1 MLSSPT
7 TINSLGDDLLLEIFL
22 RLPSLATLVRAALTC
37 RPWRRAVASSPAFRR
52 RFRELHP
59 APLLGLVVEPQHD
72 ALPAFSPAQRRDRD
86 VLAAIRG
93 GDFAFTPLL
102 DPQDHALDAPLS
114 WRIQDCRGGFLLL
127 TNWDAGLL
135 ATVNHLAPGSTEYF
149 DFPFDM
155 EAPARNTDQ
164 LPTSLDVHLLSSDED
179 PTWFQLVWLLYEKSR
194 VQVVVFSSDT
204 SDWYFLLY
212 GLR

>member
-1 MLSSPT
+1 
-7 TINSLGDDLLLEIFL
+7 
-22 RLPSLATLVRAALTC
+22 
-37 RPWRRAVASSPAFRR
+37 
-52 RFRELHP
+52 
-59 APLLGLVVEPQHD
+59 
-72 ALPAFSPAQRRDRD
+72 
-86 VLAAIRG
+86 
-93 GDFAFTPLL
+93 
-102 DPQDHALDAPLS
+102 
-114 WRIQDCRGGFLLL
+114 
-127 TNWDAGLL
+127 
-135 ATVNHLAPGSTEYF
+135 LAPWGTEYF

-155 EAPARNTDQ
+155 EAPARNPDQ